1 MAGLDRVLVHSH
13 VFCVA
18 DHQAH
23 FAEKTKAND
32 RAIGIDRL
40 NAWCGRLALWSHAAT
55 ELGWTA
61 ARPGGRRQVCATP
74 GLAKQGQAGPTSR
87 ALLPRAGPGR
97 AGPCRARQPP
107 SLERRSLT
115 RPSPAQ
121 RGVVVQ
127 QLRTADAFGLIK
139 HDNF

>member
-87 ALLPRAGPGR
+87 ALLPRAGPGPSR
-97 AGPCRARQPP
+97 AVPGQTAAQPGAAQPHTAQPGPARG
-107 SLERRSLT
+107 SCTTTTHR
-115 RPSPAQ
+115 
-121 RGVVVQ
+121 
-127 QLRTADAFGLIK
+127 
-139 HDNF
+139 